1 MKRIY
6 IILIILAVTL
16 TESMSI
22 PLPSPVVIVE
32 DRPAREFGAAQ
43 MAKMTKQLIA
53 AKKQIDEARKL
64 VRFSNTM
71 VQIAGDPKSV
81 IKSMADL
88 ASASRQLD
96 QIFGTPTTREFR
108 KLVFA
113 SESLS
118 RSQEYFDKEVRNSFL
133 SGKKQIPRKA
143 NLYRVYALAEA
154 SYDSFEKLIEVDRS
168 IQKTEARRQETLSR
182 DLVNAKTQ
190 AEVDKINAAIAAS
203 KSAQD
208 ASSQQIAKQKME
220 IDVQKMAIETERE
233 KVKMAYNEE
242 KLHELTEAER
252 RLLAREELQKEAFNE
267 RVKDTI
273 FVPSQLDVI

>member
-1 MKRIY
+1 MKWIY
-6 IILIILAVTL
+6 ITLIIFAMIFL
-16 TESMSI
+16 ESIAI
-22 PLPSPVVIVE
+22 PVPSPVVIVE

-43 MAKMTKQLIA
+43 LAKMTKQLIA

-64 VRFSNTM
+64 VRYTNTI

-81 IKSMADL
+81 VKSMTDL
-88 ASASRQLD
+88 SSASKQLD

-133 SGKKQIPRKA
+133 SGKKQVPRKA

-154 SYDSFEKLIEVDRS
+154 SYDSFEKLIEIDRS
-168 IQKTEARRQETLSR
+168 IQKAEARRQETFSR

-190 AEVDKINAAIAAS
+190 AEVDKINAAIAIS

-208 ASSQQIAKQKME
+208 VSSQQIAKRKME
-220 IDVQKMAIETERE
+220 IDIQKMAIETERE
-233 KVKMAYNEE
+233 KVKTAYNEE
-242 KLHELTEAER
+242 KLHELTEAEK

-267 RVKDTI
+267 RIKDTI
-273 FVPSQLDVI
+273 FVPSQWDVI